1 MTGWTLIL
9 RALLILKGDGNSNE
23 IGKGN
28 GNDNDNNNDNNN
40 CNDRLEKLI
49 RICFVCI
56 MFVFQTRQSIT
67 HRNKESVSPKDRPI
81 ASCLQFRLVVA

>member
-1 MTGWTLIL
+1 ML
-9 RALLILKGDGNSNE
+9 RNGNSAGN
-23 IGKGN
+23 GNGN

-56 MFVFQTRQSIT
+56 IFVFKTRQSVT